1 MATEKMEFQTEV
13 RDMLNLMINSLYSNK
28 EIFLRELVSNAADA
42 LDKRRF
48 LSLSNADLLP
58 QGTQLRIDI
67 SVNKE
72 GKRIVVE
79 DNGIGMNKEDLINC
93 LGTIARSGTKNF
105 IKNLKEGDKGSVD
118 LIGQFGVGFYSVF
131 MVAKKVEV
139 LTLKAGETQGYMW
152 SSEGTGE
159 FEISEAP
166 RDKVGTKITL
176 YLKDDEDAVDF
187 AYRLNARGTANVAAA
202 CNRRGVRLIAI
213 STDYV
218 FAGDSDRPYCEFD
231 AANGGNTVY
240 GKSKFAG
247 EELVR
252 QLCPD
257 HCICRISWLYGFGG
271 PSFVHAMMNL
281 ADGSRPVLKVVAD
294 QHGNP
299 TSALAVARQ
308 LGHLLERPKLRG
320 TFHMTCEGEA
330 TWAEFAEEIF
340 RIAGRRQAIQP
351 CTTEEFPRP
360 APRPKNSRLDK
371 MMFRISGL
379 PPMPDWREALAEFMK
394 LEFSAQ

>member
-1 MATEKMEFQTEV
+1 MKVLLTGGKGMLGRTICREFV
-13 RDMLNLMINSLYSNK
+13 GRC
-28 EIFLRELVSNAADA
+28 EIIPTDLPAADIT
-42 LDKRRF
+42 DEECIDRVI
-48 LSLSNADLLP
+48 ADEQP
-58 QGTQLRIDI
+58 
-67 SVNKE
+67 
-72 GKRIVVE
+72 
-79 DNGIGMNKEDLINC
+79 
-93 LGTIARSGTKNF
+93 
-105 IKNLKEGDKGSVD
+105 
-118 LIGQFGVGFYSVF
+118 
-131 MVAKKVEV
+131 
-139 LTLKAGETQGYMW
+139 
-152 SSEGTGE
+152 
-159 FEISEAP
+159 
-166 RDKVGTKITL
+166 
-176 YLKDDEDAVDF
+176 DAVIHCAAMTAVDRCEEAIDL
-187 AYRLNARGTANVAAA
+187 AYRLNARGSANVAAA

-218 FAGDSDRPYCEFD
+218 FSGDSDRPYSEFD
-231 AANGGNTVY
+231 LANGGNTIY

-247 EELVR
+247 EELIR

-257 HCICRISWLYGFGG
+257 HCICRVSWLYGFGG

-294 QHGNP
+294 QYGNP

-340 RIAGRRQAIQP
+340 RIAGRRQAIKP
-351 CTTEEFPRP
+351 CTTDEFPRP